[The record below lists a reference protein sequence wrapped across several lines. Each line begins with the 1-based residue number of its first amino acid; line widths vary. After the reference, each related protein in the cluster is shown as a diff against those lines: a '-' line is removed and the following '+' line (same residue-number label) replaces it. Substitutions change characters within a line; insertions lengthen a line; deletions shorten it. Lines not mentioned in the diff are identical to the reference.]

1 MNLTRL
7 ALKRPVSAVLFIV
20 MIVVFGFS
28 SYCSL
33 EQELTPEMESPMLL
47 VMTIYSGHLSNAISA
62 DKHIGLAVIIING
75 VQRNA

>member
-7 ALKRPVSAVLFIV
+7 ALKRPVNLHIGVIINARFHINYFGDAISADKHIGQRPVSAVLLIV

-33 EQELTPEMESPMLL
+33 EQELTPEME
-47 VMTIYSGHLSNAISA
+47 
-62 DKHIGLAVIIING
+62 
-75 VQRNA
+75 